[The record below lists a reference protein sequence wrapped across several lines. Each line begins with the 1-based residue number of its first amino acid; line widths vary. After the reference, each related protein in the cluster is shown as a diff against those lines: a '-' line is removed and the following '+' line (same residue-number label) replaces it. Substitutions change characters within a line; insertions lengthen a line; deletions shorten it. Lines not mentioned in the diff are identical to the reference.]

1 MAKIST
7 RSEIRKVAASLDRQR
22 VTFSCETIPY
32 VLATA
37 DALIILLF
45 CLFGAFFYHWIFDSP
60 IPDLAAYVALGLIAS
75 FIHIARLGGRGYYD
89 FERAAKPG
97 VEIVEVLISWFSTG
111 LMLASLPSCSRSACR
126 SLVERSYCSWWL
138 RRLV

>member
-32 VLATA
+32 GLATA

-45 CLFGAFFYHWIFDSP
+45 CLFGAFFYHWIIDSP
-60 IPDLAAYVALGLIAS
+60 IPALRAYVAFGLIAT

-89 FERAAKPG
+89 FECAAKPG
-97 VEIVEVLISWFSTG
+97 IDRLGGMISWSSTR
-111 LMLASLPSCSRSACR
+111 LML
-126 SLVERSYCSWWL
+126 
-138 RRLV
+138 